1 MKIKRLNC
9 LHDWCKAEWFG
20 AYKVL
25 MAEWRQH

>member
-9 LHDWCKAEWFG
+9 LHDWCKAEWLG

-25 MAEWRQH
+25 MAAQHQP